1 MKFCE
6 YMGNILV
13 NNKFTFKG
21 LDMNIYINNKYYFLE
36 KNNYINLLNVS
47 TYLNQSKGK
56 IYNTD
61 YKEILDKAKKG
72 DFVFL
77 DPPYIEKHN
86 YVFNYNIVE
95 TLDNKFISDLY
106 KQVKL
111 LDKKGVKWLMTQAET
126 KEILKIFK
134 EYKISKFEVFRRHTK
149 SYTNELI
156 IKNY

>member
-1 MKFCE
+1 M
-6 YMGNILV
+6 
-13 NNKFTFKG
+13 
-21 LDMNIYINNKYYFLE
+21 
-36 KNNYINLLNVS
+36 
-47 TYLNQSKGK
+47 NQSKGK

-86 YVFNYNIVE
+86 YVFNYNIGE